1 MKLYSISLA
10 VFTFSLVYIKHWS
23 IDNHWT
29 VCSTAMRL
37 VCSTCWVYI
46 LRQSIRF
53 QGHYYSNISKHIT
66 NGNTHTHSARFNANH
81 INAVNRLRKKRN
93 FEIWL
98 PKKSMN
104 CVAIGYHDHRK
115 HMLKTHVHSINWQWS
130 SQVSELSTS
139 KRKKESIIMNEH
151 KLNFYFNNWIVW

>member
-81 INAVNRLRKKRN
+81 INAVNRLRKKKELWN
-93 FEIWL
+93 LITKEKYELCCDWL
-98 PKKSMN
+98 SRPS
-104 CVAIGYHDHRK
+104 
-115 HMLKTHVHSINWQWS
+115 KTHAQNTCAFNKLTMIFS
-130 SQVSELSTS
+130 SF
-139 KRKKESIIMNEH
+139 RAEH
-151 KLNFYFNNWIVW
+151 